1 MASNTGQER
10 NDLVIVGGHVV
21 DPANDIDRVTNV
33 AVRDGKIAAVGDD
46 IDPLQAARRIDAAGQ
61 YVTPGLVDLHTHVY
75 WGVTY
80 WGIEADP
87 VAARTGVTT
96 WLDVGSAGGY
106 TFPGFREYVAEP
118 SRSRIYALL
127 NLSSIGLVAPTWE
140 LANPDY
146 LNVDLAAEIVER
158 NRDIVLGI
166 KARIDKLTTRGTG
179 ILPMQKAR
187 ELADRVD
194 LPLMTH
200 IGSSPPSIQEVGE
213 YLRPGDILTHCFTGQ
228 DMRIIGS
235 DGLVDP
241 GIKALKDQGLIL
253 DVGHGTGSFS
263 YEVAEA
269 MLEQGI
275 APDVISSDIHQMAI
289 QGPMFD
295 LPTTL
300 SKFINLGMPL
310 RDVIACATVNAAR
323 AVRLEELGTLGVG
336 APADIALFRLEE
348 GDFEF
353 HDIAMAERA
362 GSKLLVN
369 TCTLLDGEEMP
380 RLPERELHFWADIP
394 EVQRGAT
401 HPGGKLNVPEGEHKQ
416 VFTEML
422 EGHDA

>member
-1 MASNTGQER
+1 MTAQQQQSY
-10 NDLVIVGGHVV
+10 DLVITGGYVI
-21 DPANDIDRVTNV
+21 DPANGIDRVTSV
-33 AVRDGKIAAVGDD
+33 AVRDGKIAAIGDD
-46 IDPLQAARRIDAAGQ
+46 IDAGQATRRIDATGQ

-96 WLDVGSAGGY
+96 WLDVGSSGGY
-106 TFPGFREYVAEP
+106 TFPGFREYVAGP

-146 LNVDLAAEIVER
+146 LDVDLAAGIVER
-158 NRDIVLGI
+158 HRDLILGI
-166 KARIDKLTTRGTG
+166 KARIDRNTTRGTG
-179 ILPMQKAR
+179 ILAMQKAR

-200 IGSSPPSIQEVGE
+200 ISTSPPSIHEVAE

-228 DMRIIGS
+228 DMRIIGP
-235 DGLVDP
+235 DGTIDP
-241 GIKALKDQGLIL
+241 QIKALKDQGLIL

-269 MLEQGI
+269 MLDQGI
-275 APDVISSDIHQMAI
+275 PPDVISSDIHQMAI

-323 AVRLEELGTLGVG
+323 AIRLDDLGTLGVG

-353 HDIAMAERA
+353 HDIAMVERA

-369 TCTLLDGEEMP
+369 TLTLLDGEELP
-380 RLPERELHFWADIP
+380 RLPERELHFWAGVP
-394 EVQRGAT
+394 EIQRGAT
-401 HPGGKLNVPEGEHKQ
+401 HPGGKLNVPEGEHED
-416 VFTEML
+416 VFAEMVN
-422 EGHDA
+422 EGDA

>member
-1 MASNTGQER
+1 MTAQQQPY
-10 NDLVIVGGHVV
+10 DLLITGGHVI
-21 DPANDIDRVTNV
+21 DPANGIDRATSV
-33 AVRDGKIAAVGDD
+33 AVRDGKIAAVADD
-46 IDPLQAARRIDAAGQ
+46 IDAGQATRRIDATGQ

-96 WLDVGSAGGY
+96 WLDVGSSGGY
-106 TFPGFREYVAEP
+106 TFPGFREYVAQP

-146 LNVDLAAEIVER
+146 LDVDLATGIVER
-158 NRDIVLGI
+158 NRDLVLGI
-166 KARIDKLTTRGTG
+166 KARIDSRTTRGTG

-200 IGSSPPSIQEVGE
+200 ISTSPPSIHEVAE

-228 DMRIIGS
+228 DMRIIGP
-235 DGLVDP
+235 DGTIDP
-241 GIKALKDQGLIL
+241 QIKALKDQGLIL

-269 MLEQGI
+269 MLDQGI
-275 APDVISSDIHQMAI
+275 PPDVISSDIHQMAI

-310 RDVIACATVNAAR
+310 SDVIACATVNAAR
-323 AVRLEELGTLGVG
+323 AIRLDDLGTLGVG

-348 GDFEF
+348 GEFEF
-353 HDIAMAERA
+353 HDIAMVERS

-369 TCTLLDGEEMP
+369 TLTLLDGEELP
-380 RLPERELHFWADIP
+380 RLPERELHFWAAVP
-394 EVQRGAT
+394 EVQRGAA
-401 HPGGKLNVPEGEHKQ
+401 HPGGKLDVPEGEHQ
-416 VFTEML
+416 AIFAEML
-422 EGHDA
+422 DGADA

>member
-1 MASNTGQER
+1 MTSDQQTPAH
-10 NDLVIVGGHVV
+10 DLVITGGHVI
-21 DPANDIDRVTNV
+21 DPANGVDRVTTV
-33 AVRDGKIAAVGDD
+33 AVAGGRIAAVGDD
-46 IDPLQAARRIDAAGQ
+46 IDPGSAAHRIDATGQ
-61 YVTPGLVDLHTHVY
+61 YVTPGLVDLHTHIY

-140 LANPDY
+140 LSNPDY
-146 LNVDLAAEIVER
+146 LDVDLAAGMIER

-166 KARIDKLTTRGTG
+166 KARIDSKTTRGTG
-179 ILPMQKAR
+179 ILPMRKAR

-200 IGSSPPSIQEVGE
+200 IGTSPPSLAEVAE

-228 DMRIIGS
+228 DMRIVGP
-235 DGLVDP
+235 DGKVDP
-241 GIKALKDQGLIL
+241 QIKALKEQGLVL

-263 YEVAEA
+263 YDVAEA
-269 MLEQGI
+269 MLDQGI
-275 APDVISSDIHQMAI
+275 PPDVISSDIHQMAI

-300 SKFINLGMPL
+300 SKFVNLGMPL
-310 RDVIACATVNAAR
+310 ADVIACATVNAAR
-323 AVRLEELGTLGVG
+323 AVRLDDLGTLGVG
-336 APADIALFRLEE
+336 GPADIALFRMEE
-348 GDFEF
+348 GEFAF
-353 HDIAMAERA
+353 HDIAMDERR

-369 TCTLLDGEEMP
+369 TLTLMAGEELP
-380 RLPERELHFWADIP
+380 RLPERELHFWAEIP
-394 EVQRGAT
+394 ERQRGAIR
-401 HPGGKLNVPEGEHKQ
+401 PGAHLDAPEAEPEA
-416 VFTEML
+416 VFEEML
-422 EGHDA
+422 EGSGQ

>member
-1 MASNTGQER
+1 MTAQQEPSY
-10 NDLVIVGGHVV
+10 DLVITGGHVI
-21 DPANDIDRVTNV
+21 DPANGIDRVTSV
-33 AVRDGKIAAVGDD
+33 AVRDGKVAAVGDD
-46 IDPLQAARRIDAAGQ
+46 IDAAQATSRIDAAGQ

-140 LANPDY
+140 LSNPDY
-146 LNVDLAAEIVER
+146 LDVDLAAEIVAR
-158 NRDIVLGI
+158 NRDLILGI
-166 KARIDKLTTRGTG
+166 KARIDNKTTRGTG
-179 ILPMQKAR
+179 MLAMQKAR

-200 IGSSPPSIQEVGE
+200 IGGSPPSLQEVAE

-228 DMRIIGS
+228 DMRIVGA
-235 DGLVDP
+235 DGKVDP
-241 GIKALKDQGLIL
+241 QIKALKDQGLVL
-253 DVGHGTGSFS
+253 DIGHGTGSFS

-269 MLEQGI
+269 MLDQGI
-275 APDVISSDIHQMAI
+275 APDGISSDIHQMAI

-300 SKFINLGMPL
+300 SKFINLGMSIS
-310 RDVIACATVNAAR
+310 DVIACATVNAAR
-323 AVRLEELGTLGVG
+323 AVRLDDLGTLGVG
-336 APADIALFRLEE
+336 APADIAMFRLEE
-348 GDFEF
+348 GEFAF
-353 HDIAMAERA
+353 HDIAMAERS

-369 TCTLLDGEEMP
+369 TRTLLAGEELP
-380 RLPERELHFWADIP
+380 RLPERELHFWADVP
-394 EVQRGAT
+394 ERQRGAV
-401 HPGGKLNVPEGEHKQ
+401 HPVSKLATAASG
-416 VFTEML
+416 
-422 EGHDA
+422 DA

>member
-1 MASNTGQER
+1 MTAQQQPY
-10 NDLVIVGGHVV
+10 DLLITGGHVI
-21 DPANDIDRVTNV
+21 DPANGIDRATSV
-33 AVRDGKIAAVGDD
+33 AVRDGKIAAVADD
-46 IDPLQAARRIDAAGQ
+46 IDAGQATRRIDATGQ

-96 WLDVGSAGGY
+96 WLDVGSSGGY
-106 TFPGFREYVAEP
+106 TFPGFREYVAQP

-146 LNVDLAAEIVER
+146 LDVDLATGIVER
-158 NRDIVLGI
+158 NRDLVLGI
-166 KARIDKLTTRGTG
+166 KARIDSRTTRGTG

-200 IGSSPPSIQEVGE
+200 ISTSPPSIHEVAE

-228 DMRIIGS
+228 DMRIIGP
-235 DGLVDP
+235 DGTIDP
-241 GIKALKDQGLIL
+241 QIKALKDQGLIL

-269 MLEQGI
+269 MLGQGI
-275 APDVISSDIHQMAI
+275 PPDVISSDIHQMAI

-310 RDVIACATVNAAR
+310 SDVIACATVNAAR
-323 AVRLEELGTLGVG
+323 AIRLDDLGTLGVG

-348 GDFEF
+348 GEFEF
-353 HDIAMAERA
+353 HDIAMVERS

-369 TCTLLDGEEMP
+369 TLTLLDGEELP
-380 RLPERELHFWADIP
+380 RLPERELHFWAAVP
-394 EVQRGAT
+394 EVQRGAA
-401 HPGGKLNVPEGEHKQ
+401 HPGGKLDVPEGEHQ
-416 VFTEML
+416 AIFAEML
-422 EGHDA
+422 DGADA